1 MPRCYAAG
9 VKKAP
14 TRIGL
19 GLLVLVT
26 ASAALW
32 MLFESSAPDETPIV
46 RIPLAGG
53 AELPEAEIS
62 SLAWHGRSLVL
73 LPQYPSRFAGTDGRG
88 ALFVLERDDIEA
100 ALDGAREEALEV
112 RRVPLIAPDL
122 EGAIPGFDG
131 FEALTFAGSRV
142 FVTVEARRGDDD
154 TIGWLVPGRVEG
166 ALERV
171 VLEPSARVRLRAQN
185 DLTNIGYESLFVSG
199 DRLYAIYETN
209 GEVNPSP
216 TVLVFDLEGRPLHE
230 LPMGRLEYRVTDA
243 TEVDGHGRFWVTNY
257 HWPGALWQTASC
269 ELTEEYGEGASHAR
283 CRVVERLVEMIVTPE
298 GVALTGRPPIL
309 LELLDDD
316 HARNWEG
323 LVHLPGRGFLVM
335 TDEHP
340 ASILALVPA
349 EL

>member
-1 MPRCYAAG
+1 M
-9 VKKAP
+9 KQAP
-14 TRIGL
+14 KRIGL
-19 GLLVLVT
+19 GLLVLIT

-32 MLFESSAPDETPIV
+32 MLFRSRAPAETAIV
-46 RIPLAGG
+46 RIALAGG

-73 LPQYPSRFAGTDGRG
+73 LPQYPSRFASADGLG
-88 ALFVLERDDIEA
+88 ALLVLERDAIEA
-100 ALDGAREEALEV
+100 ALDGEREEPLAV
-112 RRVPLIAPDL
+112 RRVPLIAPEL
-122 EGAIPGFDG
+122 ESAIPGFDG
-131 FEALTFAGSRV
+131 FEAIAFAGAHV

-185 DLTNIGYESLFVSG
+185 DITNIGYESLVVSG

-230 LPMGRLEYRVTDA
+230 LPMARLEYRVTDA
-243 TEVDGHGRFWVTNY
+243 TEVDGDGRFWVANY
-257 HWPGALWQTASC
+257 HWPGALWQTAAC
-269 ELTEEYGEGASHAR
+269 ELTEEYGQGDSHAR
-283 CRVVERLVEMIVTPE
+283 CRVVERLVEMKVTPG
-298 GVALTGRPPIL
+298 GVELSGRPPIL
-309 LELLDDD
+309 LELVDDD

-323 LVHLPGRGFLVM
+323 LVHLEGRGFLMM

-349 EL
+349 EI